1 MADKKISE
9 LTLDPNP
16 PASAQVPVR
25 DGATNSRV
33 TIQNVVKAGV
43 SAGGV
48 GLASVAT
55 TGSYNDLIGAPSPD
69 SIVDGGNF

>member
-1 MADKKISE
+1 
-9 LTLDPNP
+9 
-16 PASAQVPVR
+16 VPVR